1 MDLKYALPDLNKN
14 HSKGLPFPKFHEIR
28 PQLLE
33 QSCSQVGELTPR
45 HDVGMGSVK
54 VGSLFNIR
62 AYTDDSTLT
71 TNRVSRQSRC
81 IQ

>member
-54 VGSLFNIR
+54 VGVCSTLEP
-62 AYTDDSTLT
+62 TDDSTLT